1 MSDKHTP
8 DTTRG
13 PLEQARTPDGPKA
26 PGESSEKRDQ
36 DQRNDPES
44 MPGALEGNPTRQS
57 GEGTPGNPG
66 HRNRD

>member
-1 MSDKHTP
+1 MSRNDTP

-13 PLEQARTPDGPKA
+13 PLEDARTPDGPKT

-44 MPGALEGNPTRQS
+44 MPGALEGNPTRRS
-57 GEGTPGNPG
+57 GEGTPDNPG
-66 HRNRD
+66 NRKRE